1 MGSFSYP
8 QLQSNDCI
16 GYLSF
21 LQSSKGE
28 RFLKAFLSQSIMA
41 DFKELIRVANTD
53 IQGKKQLYYGLT
65 DIFGISYSFANALCQ
80 SLNLDRRRKIG
91 SLNEKE
97 IKDIEA
103 TIAHP
108 ETIPQWLRNR
118 RKETETGS
126 DVHAIGSNLR
136 LMQEFDVRRLK
147 KIKSYRG
154 IRHGLG
160 LPVRGQSTKA
170 HFRHGKA
177 VGVVKKATR
186 VAAAKA
192 DTGKK

>member
-1 MGSFSYP
+1 
-8 QLQSNDCI
+8 
-16 GYLSF
+16 
-21 LQSSKGE
+21 
-28 RFLKAFLSQSIMA
+28 MA
-41 DFKELIRVANTD
+41 DFKELIRVASTD
-53 IQGKKQLYYGLT
+53 IPGKKKLYYGLT
-65 DIFGISYSFANALCQ
+65 NIHGISYSFSNALCLT
-80 SLNLDRRRKIG
+80 LNLDKNRKIG

-97 IKDIEA
+97 IKDIE
-103 TIAHP
+103 TSISHP
-108 ETIPQWLRNR
+108 EKIPAWVRNR
-118 RKETETGS
+118 RKETETGA
-126 DVHAIGSNLR
+126 DVHAIGSNLK

-147 KIKSYRG
+147 KIRSYRG
-154 IRHGLG
+154 MRHALG

>member
-1 MGSFSYP
+1 
-8 QLQSNDCI
+8 
-16 GYLSF
+16 
-21 LQSSKGE
+21 
-28 RFLKAFLSQSIMA
+28 MA

-80 SLNLDRRRKIG
+80 LLNLDRRRKIG

-108 ETIPQWLRNR
+108 EKIPSWLRNR

>member
-1 MGSFSYP
+1 
-8 QLQSNDCI
+8 
-16 GYLSF
+16 
-21 LQSSKGE
+21 
-28 RFLKAFLSQSIMA
+28 MA
-41 DFKELIRVANTD
+41 DFKELIRIANTD
-53 IQGKKQLYYGLT
+53 IHGKKQVYYGLT
-65 DIFGISYSFANALCQ
+65 DIYGVSYSFANALCQ
-80 SLNLDRRRKIG
+80 ILNLEKKRKIG
-91 SLNEKE
+91 SLNENE
-97 IKDIEA
+97 VKDIEA
-103 TIAHP
+103 TITHP
-108 ETIPQWLRNR
+108 EKIPVWLRNR

-192 DTGKK
+192 DVGKK